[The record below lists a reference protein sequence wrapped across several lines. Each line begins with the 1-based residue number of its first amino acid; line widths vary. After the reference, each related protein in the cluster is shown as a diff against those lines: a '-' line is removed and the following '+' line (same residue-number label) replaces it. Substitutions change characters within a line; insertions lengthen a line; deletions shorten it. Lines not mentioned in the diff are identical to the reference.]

1 MKNQEM
7 LSELNSLIEEA
18 FELALQIDQNMAA
31 YVLSIASLEV
41 SERMKET
48 TAASVGG
55 RGEYCAH

>member
-7 LSELNSLIEEA
+7 LGELNSLIEEA
-18 FELALQIDQNMAA
+18 FELALRIDQNMAA

-48 TAASVGG
+48 TASAVGD
-55 RGEYCAH
+55 RGEHRAH